1 MSTAKKIGLSL
12 KSDTRHGG
20 QIYTLTK
27 SKAGADRYV
36 LTIRNADS
44 SCQQVKQQQ
53 QS

>member
-27 SKAGADRYV
+27 SNAGADRYV

-44 SCQQVKQQQ
+44 SCQQGQQKPE
-53 QS
+53 S